1 MPVRLI
7 YCSRAA
13 REMSLQD
20 IQNILR
26 AARSNNER
34 LGVCGMLSY
43 QSRWFLQVLEGP
55 RSEVNTLFLDI
66 AEDARHDAVTII
78 GYEYVDEPLFRDWRM
93 GYAADGGAVGRLLHE
108 FGMEKFEPLAMSP
121 FQALRF
127 LRELSVAQ
135 ELAA

>member
-13 REMSLQD
+13 RDMSLQD

-26 AARSNNER
+26 TARANNDK
-34 LGVCGMLSY
+34 LGICGMLSY

-55 RSEVNTLFLDI
+55 RAEVNALFLDI
-66 AEDARHDAVTII
+66 AEDPRHDAVTII
-78 GYEYVDEPLFRDWRM
+78 AYEYVDEPLFGDWRM
-93 GYAADGGAVGRLLHE
+93 GYAADGGAVGHLLHE
-108 FGMEKFEPLAMSP
+108 FGMERFEPLVMSP
-121 FQALRF
+121 LQALRF
-127 LRELSVAQ
+127 LHELSTAQ